1 MEQSL
6 KTASFRFSTK
16 LAVRSLVASTVF
28 AGCFSLPSQAA
39 TFTRYN
45 LNFNTISGTGALN
58 GFIDVDTSS
67 PSATSS
73 SVGTA
78 FPSWIGDLALNL
90 TTGSGTTT
98 YTKSNFDSFWWQP
111 NNPGSVVWNGNLV
124 PQFLNINFGHADP
137 DAVGITLTAL
147 ASSLIGSPNED
158 NKYELVS
165 FFEAAPG
172 PLPLLGVGSAFAFS
186 RKLRRRQRKAIKL
199 HSN

>member
-6 KTASFRFSTK
+6 KIAIFSVSTK
-16 LAVRSLVASTVF
+16 LAMRSFVASAVF
-28 AGCFSLPSQAA
+28 ASCFGLPSQAVP
-39 TFTRYN
+39 FTRYN
-45 LNFNTISGTGALN
+45 LNFNTISGTGTLN

-73 SVGTA
+73 SVGNA
-78 FPSWIGDLALNL
+78 FPSWIGDLTLNL

-111 NNPGSVVWNGNLV
+111 NNTGSVVWNSNLV
-124 PQFLNINFGHADP
+124 PQFLNINFGHVNP
-137 DAVGITLTAL
+137 DAPGITLTAL
-147 ASSLIGSPNED
+147 ASSLIGSPDEI

-186 RKLRRRQRKAIKL
+186 RQLRRRQRKAIKL

>member
-6 KTASFRFSTK
+6 KIANFSMSTK
-16 LAVRSLVASTVF
+16 LAVRAFVASAVF
-28 AGCFSLPSQAA
+28 AGCFGLPSQAA
-39 TFTRYN
+39 PFTRYN
-45 LNFNTISGTGALN
+45 LNFNTISGTGTLN
-58 GFIDVDTSS
+58 GFIEVDTSS

-111 NNPGSVVWNGNLV
+111 NNPGSVVWNASLI

-137 DAVGITLTAL
+137 DAPGITLTAL
-147 ASSLIGSPNED
+147 ASSLIGSPDEI

-172 PLPLLGVGSAFAFS
+172 PLPLLGAGSAFAFS